1 MKKFTT
7 AVRDLKLKFC
17 WISGKEGLKMKSKIL
32 VFSLALMLL
41 TSTGL
46 IFAKTN
52 EKSLKGLPYEKGL
65 GYKVN
70 LDTGNQDV
78 EPLNYDSGWKS
89 FLGGKWRHGVGDYYV
104 WSHYDHKRKTHR
116 TTVQGAGGERSTS
129 GWIKK
134 KIRASASWERALW
147 GKDRKSHV

>member
-1 MKKFTT
+1 
-7 AVRDLKLKFC
+7 
-17 WISGKEGLKMKSKIL
+17 MKSKIL

-104 WSHYDHKRKTHR
+104 WSHYDHKGKTHR
-116 TTVQGAGGERSTS
+116 TTVQGAGGVRSTS

-134 KIRASASWERALW
+134 KRRASASWERALW
-147 GKDRKSHV
+147 GNKAWANTK